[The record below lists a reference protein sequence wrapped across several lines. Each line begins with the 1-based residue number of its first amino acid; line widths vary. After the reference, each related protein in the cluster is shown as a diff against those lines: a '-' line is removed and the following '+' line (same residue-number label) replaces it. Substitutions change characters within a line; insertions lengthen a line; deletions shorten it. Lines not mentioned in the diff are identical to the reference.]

1 MYLGLLPIF
10 RLVCLEVFYC
20 YFFLI
25 VIEMG
30 GLFLYFGN

>member
-10 RLVCLEVFYC
+10 RLVCLEVFNC
-20 YFFLI
+20 YLFLI

-30 GLFLYFGN
+30 ELFFYFGN